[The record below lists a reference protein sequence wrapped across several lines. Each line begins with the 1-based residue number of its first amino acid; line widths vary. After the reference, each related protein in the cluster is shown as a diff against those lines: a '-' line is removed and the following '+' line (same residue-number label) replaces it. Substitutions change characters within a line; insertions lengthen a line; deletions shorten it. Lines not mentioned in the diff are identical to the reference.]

1 MNKLNLSIIVGSAS
15 AMVGAVVGYFVA
27 MKYSDTKYSAIY
39 EEKLNTELSNIR
51 KAQQKQEERKNTDS
65 ISVSRE
71 DLKSLGIV
79 PSDGKPIELTETEY
93 HKIRRE
99 AMEESEDDVGPDAIG
114 HRNLDPDTVIVDEN
128 GDPIDRSEIADEYWM
143 DTPDFW
149 DDKPATIIS
158 LDEYRDLPSYFD
170 YVTFHYY
177 VEDDTLVDDR
187 DQIIDD
193 VTHFVGEALTKFGP
207 EAAALADGDEDA
219 VYVVNGKAN
228 LAIEVV
234 RLNQSYASYMGVI

>member
-1 MNKLNLSIIVGSAS
+1 MNKLTLSFIVGSAS
-15 AMVGAVVGYFVA
+15 AVVGAVAGYFMA
-27 MKYSDTKYSAIY
+27 MKYLDAKYSTIY

-51 KAQQKQEERKNTDS
+51 KAQQKQGERRNKNS
-65 ISVSRE
+65 IWVSRDDLE
-71 DLKSLGIV
+71 DLGIV

-93 HKIRRE
+93 HKIRQE
-99 AMEESEDDVGPDAIG
+99 AMKASEDGMYQKLNGDDGDVEFDA
-114 HRNLDPDTVIVDEN
+114 D
-128 GDPIDRSEIADEYWM
+128 GDPIDQSEVADEYWM

-170 YVTFHYY
+170 HVTFHYY
-177 VEDDTLVDDR
+177 AEDDTLVDDG
-187 DQIIDD
+187 DQIVDD
-193 VTHFVGEALTKFGP
+193 ITHVVGEALTKFGP

-219 VYVVNGKAN
+219 VYVINGKMN

-234 RLNQSYASYMGVI
+234 RLNQSYASYMGVF

>member
-1 MNKLNLSIIVGSAS
+1 MNKTTLSIIVGSAS
-15 AMVGAVVGYFVA
+15 AVVGAVAGYFVA
-27 MKYSDTKYSAIY
+27 MKYLDTKYSAVY

-51 KAQQKQEERKNTDS
+51 KAQQKQEERRNKDS
-65 ISVSRE
+65 VWVSRA
-71 DLKSLGIV
+71 DLNDLGIV
-79 PSDGKPIELTETEY
+79 PTDGKPIEMTETEY

-99 AMEESEDDVGPDAIG
+99 AMTPSEEDIYQKSDSDEVVE
-114 HRNLDPDTVIVDEN
+114 LDND
-128 GDPIDRSEIADEYWM
+128 GDPIDPSEVADEYWM

-170 YVTFHYY
+170 HVTFHYY
-177 VEDDTLVDDR
+177 AEDDTLVDDG
-187 DQIIDD
+187 DQIVDD
-193 VTHFVGEALTKFGP
+193 ITRFVGEALTRFGP

-219 VYVVNGKAN
+219 VYVVNGKIN

-234 RLNQSYASYMGVI
+234 RLNQSYASYMGMF